1 MPTACTASAARHR
14 GETKLMKSN
23 FVFRE
28 AFSGLRR
35 NATMTIAMII
45 TTAISLALL
54 ATGFLLTSMTERT
67 KEIYIDRVEVMVQ
80 LDDKI
85 SASDPDCSTPECSS
99 LMEELKGDPGVD
111 TVTYRN
117 KQQSYDR
124 FVQLFKDSDPRLVEQ
139 TSEDAFPAALHVR
152 LTDPTKTGP
161 IDKIRD
167 NPAVVNV
174 VDQGDDLQAATAN
187 LDSIRNASF
196 LIAAVQAIAAIF
208 LIMNMVQITAYSRRN
223 EISIMRMVGAS
234 RWYTQAPFVLE
245 AMIAAFVGAVL
256 AVAGMFL
263 AKILVVD
270 RALKSLYDSR
280 IIARITNSDIWLA
293 SPFVVIVGVLVA
305 AITAQVTLRW
315 YVKN

>member
-1 MPTACTASAARHR
+1 
-14 GETKLMKSN
+14 MKTN

-28 AFSGLRR
+28 AFTGLRR

-80 LDDKI
+80 LDEEL
-85 SASDPDCSTPECSS
+85 SASDLDCSSSECSG
-99 LMEELKGDPGVD
+99 LMEQLQSDEGVNS
-111 TVTYRN
+111 VTFRN

-124 FVQLFKDSDPRLVEQ
+124 FVELFQDSDPRLVEQ

-152 LTDPTKTGP
+152 LADPTETQP
-161 IDKIRD
+161 IDDIRD
-167 NPAVVNV
+167 NPAVINV
-174 VDQGDDLQAATAN
+174 VDQGDDLQAATEN
-187 LDSIRNASF
+187 LDAIRNASF
-196 LIAAVQAIAAIF
+196 LIAAVQAVAAIF

-245 AMIAAFVGAVL
+245 AIIAATIGAVL
-256 AVAGMFL
+256 AVGGLL
-263 AKILVVD
+263 AAKTLVVD
-270 RALKSLYDSR
+270 RALQSLYDSR
-280 IIARITNSDIWLA
+280 IIARITSSDIWLA
-293 SPFVVIVGVLVA
+293 SPFVILAGVLVA

>member
-1 MPTACTASAARHR
+1 
-14 GETKLMKSN
+14 MKTN

-28 AFSGLRR
+28 AFTGLRR

-80 LDDKI
+80 LDDEI
-85 SASDPDCSTPECSS
+85 SATDQDCSSAACSE
-99 LMEELKGDPGVD
+99 LMDQLNGDDGVE

-124 FVQLFKDSDPRLVEQ
+124 FVELFQDSDPRLVEQ
-139 TSEDAFPAALHVR
+139 TSEDAFPAALHIR
-152 LTDPTKTGP
+152 LTDPTETQP
-161 IDKIRD
+161 IDDIRD
-167 NPAVVNV
+167 NPAVINV
-174 VDQGDDLQAATAN
+174 VDQGDDLQAATEN
-187 LDSIRNASF
+187 LDAIRNASF
-196 LIAAVQAIAAIF
+196 LIAAVQAVAAIF

-245 AMIAAFVGAVL
+245 AIIAATIGAVL
-256 AVAGMFL
+256 AVGGMFA
-263 AKILVVD
+263 AKTLVVD
-270 RALKSLYDSR
+270 RALKSLYDSQ

-293 SPFVVIVGVLVA
+293 SPFVILVGVLVA